1 MPQCPH
7 CQSQYE
13 YGQRYCSTCGSFL
26 LHPEEGDTFCP
37 QCGVRVSPRQEYCHE
52 CDAPLKG
59 AQVAREVLGPE
70 PEPVVPP
77 DGPSPA
83 RAASTGTPTWLIGL
97 LVGTG
102 IVIIILLILLFSRGA
117 SPPPAPPPVPK
128 TETPTPAPP
137 APNTPTDPGR
147 QGSSTAPELKDQ
159 LQPVLSM
166 LREAQM
172 RKDIVQFMSAYSLTY
187 PQLDTKRNATIK
199 SWENYDFTNLVF
211 TIDKVQLLDP
221 DNALA
226 GITWYIDTRNRRTQ
240 ELKSYSQTYQVRFT
254 KEMGKWRIHSLDEM
268 EQYQ

>member
-1 MPQCPH
+1 M
-7 CQSQYE
+7 
-13 YGQRYCSTCGSFL
+13 
-26 LHPEEGDTFCP
+26 
-37 QCGVRVSPRQEYCHE
+37 
-52 CDAPLKG
+52 
-59 AQVAREVLGPE
+59 
-70 PEPVVPP
+70 
-77 DGPSPA
+77 
-83 RAASTGTPTWLIGL
+83 

-102 IVIIILLILLFSRGA
+102 IVIILLLILLFSRGA

-137 APNTPTDPGR
+137 APTTPTDPGR

-187 PQLDTKRNATIK
+187 PQLDTKRNATMK

-211 TIDKVQLLDP
+211 TIDKVQLLDS

-226 GITWYIDTRNRRTQ
+226 AITWYIDTRNRRTQ